1 MSALYA
7 RVTARLASKSEMSG
21 WLIDPPGSLPY
32 TTANPVALG
41 TQSNMQIETKWNAS
55 NYSNYVFA
63 AIMQR
68 FEILLAILQ
77 QMCYSIA

>member
-1 MSALYA
+1 
-7 RVTARLASKSEMSG
+7 
-21 WLIDPPGSLPY
+21 
-32 TTANPVALG
+32 VALG
-41 TQSNMQIETKWNAS
+41 TQSNMQIKTKWNAS